1 MRHWITSFRLLL
13 GRHQYRGVAGNGKG
27 VAAVGAAP
35 LGAVADA
42 AVPCYLSYMA
52 EAKPLDALMERA
64 ASWPDEAQ
72 AELVQFMLDIE
83 VKYYGAYRLDDED
96 RARIQKSLDAAKR
109 GEFASDEEVAA
120 LFGRYRK

>member
-1 MRHWITSFRLLL
+1 M
-13 GRHQYRGVAGNGKG
+13 N
-27 VAAVGAAP
+27 
-35 LGAVADA
+35 
-42 AVPCYLSYMA
+42 
-52 EAKPLDALMERA
+52 EAKPFTALMERA
-64 ASWPDEAQ
+64 ASWPEEAQ

-120 LFGRYRK
+120 VFARYRK